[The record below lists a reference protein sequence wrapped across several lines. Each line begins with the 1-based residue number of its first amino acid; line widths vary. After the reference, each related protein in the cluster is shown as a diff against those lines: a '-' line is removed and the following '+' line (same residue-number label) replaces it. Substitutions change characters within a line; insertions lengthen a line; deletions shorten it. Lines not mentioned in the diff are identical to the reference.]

1 MPYGFAAIT
10 GATSGIGAAFARLL
24 PDETSLLLTG
34 RNAERLAEAK
44 ATLARPGRRVE
55 TIAADLATEA
65 GRSNFIAAAE
75 ALPIDL
81 LVNNAGL
88 GRLGPIAGNPAA
100 AEREMAEVNVLAVV
114 TITRALL
121 PGMLARAEASG
132 RRGGII
138 IVASTAAFQP
148 LPYLATYGAC
158 KAFDLVYAEALAGE
172 LDGAPVDVLALCPG
186 STETAFQER
195 AGIPGSTVGRGVAAE
210 RVAREGLAALGRK
223 TVHVV
228 GGLNRLGA
236 ALTRLAPRRVVVA
249 IAGRVMGRLL
259 PPCGPKP

>member
-1 MPYGFAAIT
+1 MEKVSMPYGFAAIT

-44 ATLARPGRRVE
+44 SALARPGRRVE

-65 GRSNFIAAAE
+65 GRSGFIKAAE

-88 GRLGPIAGNPAA
+88 GRLGAIVDNPAA

-121 PGMLARAEASG
+121 PGMLARATASG

-148 LPYLATYGAC
+148 LPYLATYGAS
-158 KAFDLVYAEALAGE
+158 KTFDLVYAEALAGE
-172 LDGAPVDVLALCPG
+172 LGRAPVDVLALCPG
-186 STETAFQER
+186 GTATAFQER
-195 AGIPGSTVGRGVAAE
+195 AGLPRHVRARAEPAE
-210 RVAREGLAALGRK
+210 RVAREGLAALGRR

-236 ALTRLAPRRVVVA
+236 ALTRLAPRRVVVV
-249 IAGRVMGRLL
+249 IAERVMGRLL
-259 PPCGPKP
+259 PG

>member
-10 GATSGIGAAFARLL
+10 GATSGIGAAFACLL
-24 PDETSLLLTG
+24 PDETGLLLTG

-55 TIAADLATEA
+55 TIAADLATDA
-65 GRSNFIAAAE
+65 GRSSFIAAAE

-81 LVNNAGL
+81 LINNAGL
-88 GRLGPIAGNPAA
+88 GRLGRIADNPAA
-100 AEREMAEVNVLAVV
+100 AEREMAEVNVVAVV

-121 PGMLARAEASG
+121 PGMLDRASASG
-132 RRGGII
+132 KRAGVI

-148 LPYLATYGAC
+148 LPYLATYGAS
-158 KAFDLVYAEALAGE
+158 KTFDLVYAEALAGE
-172 LDGAPVDVLALCPG
+172 LRPAPADVLALCPG
-186 STETAFQER
+186 GTATAFQER
-195 AGIPGSTVGRGVAAE
+195 AGMASSNHGRMDPAE
-210 RVAREGLAALGRK
+210 RVAREGLAALGRR

-236 ALTRLAPRRVVVA
+236 SLTRFAPRRVLVA

-259 PPCGPKP
+259 PG

>member
-44 ATLARPGRRVE
+44 AALARPGRRVE

-65 GRSNFIAAAE
+65 GRSSFIAAAE

-88 GRLGPIAGNPAA
+88 GRLGAIVDNPAA
-100 AEREMAEVNVLAVV
+100 AEREMAEVNVVAVV

-132 RRGGII
+132 KRGGLI

-148 LPYLATYGAC
+148 LPYLATYGAS
-158 KAFDLVYAEALAGE
+158 KTFDLVYAEALAGE
-172 LDGAPVDVLALCPG
+172 LGRAPVDVLALCPG
-186 STETAFQER
+186 GTATAFQER
-195 AGIPGSTVGRGVAAE
+195 AGMASSSHGRMDPAE
-210 RVAREGLAALGRK
+210 RVAREGLAALGRR

-249 IAGRVMGRLL
+249 IAERVMGRLL
-259 PPCGPKP
+259 PR